1 MQKDFEM
8 AGRNPTR
15 RRLLTLAGAAAL
27 MFSGVA
33 SAQGQSAL
41 ERILSEK
48 KITVGIHNGKPW
60 GFKGEG
66 GEVAGFSP
74 DLVRAAF
81 APLGVEK
88 IEFVITDFGA
98 LIPGLTAR
106 RFDAIASGL
115 YITPVRCESVAF
127 SDPDLSLRDA
137 VIVKQGNPLNIHS
150 YGDIAANPAARLGL
164 GRGSANVDNAL
175 GAGVSENQIQL
186 FQDTQST
193 VAALVADRVD
203 AVSFSAPTVISLLS
217 DPNLTGVERA
227 APFSG
232 LIQQN
237 GREKS
242 GYSAIAFRLD
252 DTDLRDAYNER
263 LTEMKADGTV
273 AEIMGKYGFT
283 EAETAP
289 DLAHDQI
296 CAGNG

>member
-1 MQKDFEM
+1 MQTEFRKVVARF
-8 AGRNPTR
+8 TR
-15 RRLLTLAGAAAL
+15 RSLLAGIGAAAL
-27 MFSGVA
+27 LATGITGA
-33 SAQGQSAL
+33 YAQSTL
-41 ERILSEK
+41 ERIKSEG
-48 KITVGIHNGKPW
+48 KITIGIHNGVPW
-60 GFKGEG
+60 GFRDDNGEA
-66 GEVAGFSP
+66 AGFSP

-81 APLGVEK
+81 EPLGVDQV
-88 IEFVITDFGA
+88 EFIITDFGA

-127 SDPDLSLRDA
+127 SDPDLSLKDA
-137 VIVKQGNPLNIHS
+137 VIVKEGNPLDIHS
-150 YGDIAANPAARLGL
+150 YTDIAANPNARLGL

-175 GAGVSENQIQL
+175 GSGVAEDQIQL

-193 VAALVADRVD
+193 VAALVANRVD

-217 DPNLTGVERA
+217 DSNLTGVERA
-227 APFSG
+227 VPFEG
-232 LIQQN
+232 LIQEN

-263 LTEMKADGTV
+263 LSEMKADGTV
-273 AEIMGKYGFT
+273 AAIMAKYGFT

-289 DLAHDQI
+289 DLTQEQI